1 MIRCRVAAWVVA
13 GAVAVTSALVSP
25 EALATTEVEW
35 REVCTIDD
43 DRLVEISGMAMSNT
57 HANVMWFTNDSGDEA
72 RLYAVDIGTCRTV
85 GEVRLRGVRAR
96 DFEGLSSS
104 TAGDGRAFLWIG
116 DIGDNRDS
124 WPDISIYRI
133 REPRELG
140 LRNRKPRQWRFTY
153 PDRPHNAETLM
164 VQGERTWVATW
175 QLASGGLYSVP
186 LSRGTSIARR
196 VADVGA
202 LTTDGAINPS
212 GTGYVLRDYLDVH
225 VFRGLPPGRRIATF
239 ALPTQV
245 QGEAVTWTRDGRGLF
260 IASEKDARLLRV
272 DLPPWVLTALDPPGR
287 R

>member
-1 MIRCRVAAWVVA
+1 MIGRRLSVGLVC
-13 GAVAVTSALVSP
+13 GAVAAGTILVAP
-25 EALATTEVEW
+25 GGLAATDVQW
-35 REVCTIDD
+35 REVCSIDD
-43 DRLVEISGMAMSNT
+43 DRLVEISGMTMSNI
-57 HANVMWFTNDSGDEA
+57 HPDVMWFTNDSGDDA
-72 RLYAVDIGTCRTV
+72 RLYAVDIRTCETV

-104 TAGDGRAFLWIG
+104 MTGEDRAFLWVG

-124 WPDISIYRI
+124 WPDVSIYRI

-140 LRNRKPRQWRFTY
+140 TRVRKARQWRFTY

-164 VQGERTWVATW
+164 VRGERTWVATW

-245 QGEAVTWTRDGRGLF
+245 QGEAITWTRDGRGLF
-260 IASEKDARLLRV
+260 IASEKDTRLLRV
-272 DLPPWVLTALDPPGR
+272 DLPAWVLTALDPPGR